1 MAKRK
6 ASRDEEEE
14 FELDAEMDA
23 DEDAPKGRR
32 KDVNPDEEEFLA
44 QKKKEKA
51 AEAAPKKPKKAKKGE
66 EAPAEAA
73 PTPPP
78 APKVVLTPAEAK
90 KAAVKAFTD
99 LPGIGKSKAEALF
112 DAGFRTVDDLIRA
125 SVQQIAGAEG
135 IGPKLAQSI
144 KAALP
149 KEVAIQEG
157 DLGEIMT
164 LKGVTK
170 PVAEAM
176 WRAGFR
182 SKEDIK
188 RTPIE
193 YLLDLDEVSEEL
205 AESLKDQVINIEESI
220 EEFMEISGIG
230 RSKAEALIE
239 AGYKTVY
246 DLQRASLDDLQ
257 EIPAIGEELAERI
270 KDEVGEFVDTRL
282 EYEGVEYA
290 EVVSVITPEE
300 QKVMD
305 AAQAAKLKLPEAIV
319 SEIAKELKA
328 DTPSKAIKDRVAE
341 IHTVWKPFHERLE
354 ALGGDLPHS
363 VVWDAI
369 TKILTYK
376 GKKANAEQVGKIAE
390 HLWDQYR
397 VHRIDPTEAAGI
409 LGAQSIGEPGTQMTM
424 RTFHYAGVAEIN
436 VTLGLPRLIEV
447 VDARRIPSTPM
458 MQVYLEAE
466 VRNDPDAVQR
476 IAAEIETTNLLDIAD
491 VDTDLGAFQVVVTLD
506 EKKMKRKG
514 LNIEDVAEK
523 LTKLKNADVATTPD
537 GKIVLRPAE
546 GEERPY
552 KTIQNIAAEAKKMQI
567 KGITDIKR
575 VVIRRETEGYIIYTE
590 GSNLAKV
597 MKIDG
602 VDTTRT
608 TTNNFR
614 EIYEV
619 LGVEASRTAI
629 MNEAYRTLS
638 EQGLTVDIRHLMLV
652 SDVMTSDGNIRAIG
666 RHGISGEKSS
676 VLARAAFE
684 ITVNHLLEAGMIGEI
699 DPLEGVAENIIV
711 GQPVSLGTGAVTLQ
725 MKANPFAQPG
735 IKERAQ
741 RAREKV
747 LEALAAVNPP
757 PMTEAPAGAA
767 PTGETPGEDS
777 LLADIKPEEEEKE
790 DSG

>member
-1 MAKRK
+1 MVKK
-6 ASRDEEEE
+6 KVSRDDEED
-14 FELDAEMDA
+14 FEMDA
-23 DEDAPKGRR
+23 DTSPDNDGDAPK
-32 KDVNPDEEEFLA
+32 A
-44 QKKKEKA
+44 
-51 AEAAPKKPKKAKKGE
+51 KKAPAKKASKKAVKE
-66 EAPAEAA
+66 EPAPA
-73 PTPPP
+73 P
-78 APKVVLTPAEAK
+78 APKPAPLSLSEQRK
-90 KAAVKAFTD
+90 VTVKDFTE

-112 DAGFRTVDDLIRA
+112 EAGFRTRADLIRA

-135 IGPKLAQSI
+135 IGPKLAQAI
-144 KAALP
+144 KAQLP
-149 KEVAIQEG
+149 AEVPVEEG
-157 DLGEIMT
+157 DLTEIMS

-170 PVAEAM
+170 PAAEALF
-176 WRAGFR
+176 RHGFR
-182 SKEDIK
+182 TKEDIK

-205 AESLKDQVINIEESI
+205 AESLKDQTINIEESI

-239 AGYKTVY
+239 AGYKTLY
-246 DLQRASLDDLQ
+246 DLQRATLDDLT
-257 EIPAIGEELAERI
+257 EIPAIGDELAERI

-290 EVVSVITPEE
+290 EVVSIITPEE

-305 AAQAAKLKLPEAIV
+305 VAASLKVTLDEAMVTELAREAKAQGLDG
-319 SEIAKELKA
+319 KA
-328 DTPSKAIKDRVAE
+328 LKDRVSE
-341 IHTVWKPFHERLE
+341 VHTMLKPFNE
-354 ALGGDLPHS
+354 ALARLGGVLPHA

-369 TKILTYK
+369 QKILTFK
-376 GKKANAEQVGKIAE
+376 GKKASPEQAGRVAE
-390 HLWDQYR
+390 HLWRQYR
-397 VHRIDPTEAAGI
+397 SHKIDPTEACGI

-447 VDARRIPSTPM
+447 VDARRVPSTPM
-458 MQVYLEAE
+458 MQVYLDES
-466 VRNDPDAVQR
+466 VRQNPDEVQR
-476 IAAEIETTNLLDIAD
+476 IAAEIETTLLLDIAD

-523 LTKLKNADVATTPD
+523 LTKIKNSDVATTPD

-546 GEERPY
+546 GDERPY
-552 KTIQNIAAEAKKMQI
+552 KTIQNIAAESKKMQI

-629 MNEAYRTLS
+629 MNEAYKTLS
-638 EQGLTVDIRHLMLV
+638 EQGLMVDIRHLMLV

-725 MKANPFAQPG
+725 MKPNAFEGVAVKRWAPPADLYPVAPG
-735 IKERAQ
+735 AGG
-741 RAREKV
+741 
-747 LEALAAVNPP
+747 PP
-757 PMTEAPAGAA
+757 GEAPVGV
-767 PTGETPGEDS
+767 TPASEEVS
-777 LLADIKPEEEEKE
+777 LLADIKPKEEKKKPE
-790 DSG
+790 

>member
-1 MAKRK
+1 MAKK
-6 ASRDEEEE
+6 KQPME
-14 FELDAEMDA
+14 
-23 DEDAPKGRR
+23 DEDQAPDMEMEESPEVEEPKPKKKAPK
-32 KDVNPDEEEFLA
+32 
-44 QKKKEKA
+44 KK
-51 AEAAPKKPKKAKKGE
+51 AEAAPE
-66 EAPAEAA
+66 A
-73 PTPPP
+73 PTPEP
-78 APKVVLTPAEAK
+78 AKPLTQAEQR
-90 KAAVKAFTD
+90 KATVKEFTG

-112 DAGFRTVDDLIRA
+112 DAGFRTKADLIRA
-125 SVQQIAGAEG
+125 SVQQIASAEG
-135 IGPKLAQSI
+135 IGPKLAAAI
-144 KAALP
+144 KAQLP
-149 KEVAIQEG
+149 AEVPVEEG
-157 DLGEIMT
+157 ELGELMG
-164 LKGVTK
+164 LKGLTK
-170 PVAEAM
+170 PQAEALF
-176 WRAGFR
+176 RHGFR
-182 SKEDIK
+182 TREDLK
-188 RTPIE
+188 RAPVE
-193 YLLDLDEVSEEL
+193 YLLDLDEISEEL
-205 AESLKDQVINIEESI
+205 AESLKDQVINVEESI
-220 EEFMEISGIG
+220 EEFTEISGIG

-246 DLQRASLDDLQ
+246 DLQRASLDDLS
-257 EIPAIGEELAERI
+257 EIEAIGDELAERI
-270 KDEVGEFVDTRL
+270 KDEVGEWIDPR
-282 EYEGVEYA
+282 EAYEGVEYA
-290 EVVSVITPEE
+290 EVVSAIPPWEEKVI
-300 QKVMD
+300 D
-305 AAQAAKLKLPEAIV
+305 AAKASKIELPDALYTELG
-319 SEIAKELKA
+319 KEVLA
-328 DTPSKAIKDRVAE
+328 QGLDTKTIKNRLAE
-341 IHTVWKPFHERLE
+341 VHGVWKPFDQRLRQ
-354 ALGGDLPHS
+354 LGGGLPHA
-363 VVWDAI
+363 VVWDSI
-369 TKILTYK
+369 GKIINYK
-376 GKKANAEQVGKIAE
+376 KKATPEQVAQVAE
-390 HLWDQYR
+390 HLWRQYTS
-397 VHRIDPTEAAGI
+397 HRIDPTEACGI

-447 VDARRIPSTPM
+447 VDARRVPSTPM

-466 VRNDPDAVQR
+466 VRNDPEAVQR

-506 EKKMKRKG
+506 EKKMKRKS
-514 LNIEDVAEK
+514 LNIEEVAEK

-537 GKIVLRPAE
+537 GKVVLRPSE

-619 LGVEASRTAI
+619 LGVEAARTAI
-629 MNEAYRTLS
+629 MNEAYKTLS

-652 SDVMTSDGNIRAIG
+652 ADVMTVDGNIRAIG

-725 MKANPFAQPG
+725 MKPAAFEG
-735 IKERAQ
+735 V
-741 RAREKV
+741 KV
-747 LEALAAVNPP
+747 KRWTPP
-757 PMTEAPAGAA
+757 PELMPPAPAGEAAAPAGA
-767 PTGETPGEDS
+767 TPDVEMS
-777 LLADIKPEEEEKE
+777 LLADIKPKETPKEE
-790 DSG
+790 

>member
-1 MAKRK
+1 MAKK
-6 ASRDEEEE
+6 KVQSDEEE
-14 FELDAEMDA
+14 FEMEMDGA
-23 DEDAPKGRR
+23 SEPEVEEKPK
-32 KDVNPDEEEFLA
+32 K
-44 QKKKEKA
+44 
-51 AEAAPKKPKKAKKGE
+51 APKKPSKKKEA
-66 EAPAEAA
+66 EAPA
-73 PTPPP
+73 PPP
-78 APKVVLTPAEAK
+78 APKPEPVKLTPAEQR
-90 KAAVKAFTD
+90 KATVKEFTS

-112 DAGFRTVDDLIRA
+112 EAGFKTRSDLIRA

-135 IGPKLAQSI
+135 IGPKLAAAI
-144 KAALP
+144 KAQLP
-149 KEVAIQEG
+149 ADVPVEEG
-157 DLGEIMT
+157 DLAEIMA
-164 LKGVTK
+164 LKGITK
-170 PVAEAM
+170 PAAEAM

-182 SKEDIK
+182 TKEDIK

-205 AESLKDQVINIEESI
+205 AESLKDQVINVEESI

-246 DLQRASLDDLQ
+246 DLQRASLDDLS
-257 EIPAIGEELAERI
+257 EIAAIGDELAERI

-290 EVVSVITPEE
+290 EVISAIPPWEERVI
-300 QKVMD
+300 D
-305 AAQAAKLKLPEAIV
+305 AAKSAKLELSEAIMT
-319 SEIAKELKA
+319 EIGKEVLA
-328 DTPSKAIKDRVAE
+328 QNLDAKAIKARVAD
-341 IHTVWKPFHERLE
+341 VAAVYKPFND
-354 ALGGDLPHS
+354 ALTAMGGNLPHS

-369 TKILTYK
+369 GKILGHK
-376 GKKANAEQVGKIAE
+376 VKASPAQIGKVAE
-390 HLWDQYR
+390 HLWRQYR
-397 VHRIDPTEAAGI
+397 SHRIDPTEACGI

-447 VDARRIPSTPM
+447 VDARRVPSTPM
-458 MQVYLEAE
+458 MQVYLEPE
-466 VRNDPDAVQR
+466 VRNDPEAVQR

-506 EKKMKRKG
+506 EKKMQRKT
-514 LNIEDVAEK
+514 LNIEEVADK

-552 KTIQNIAAEAKKMQI
+552 KIIQNIAAEAKKMQI
-567 KGITDIKR
+567 KGIADIKR

-629 MNEAYRTLS
+629 MNEAYKTLS

-652 SDVMTSDGNIRAIG
+652 ADVMTVDGNIRAIG

-725 MKANPFAQPG
+725 MKP
-735 IKERAQ
+735 
-741 RAREKV
+741 
-747 LEALAAVNPP
+747 AAFEGVAVKRWTPP
-757 PMTEAPAGAA
+757 PELMPTPPAAPEGAA
-767 PTGETPGEDS
+767 PEGASPASEEVS
-777 LLADIKPEEEEKE
+777 LLADIKPKEKPKSE
-790 DSG
+790 

>member
-1 MAKRK
+1 MPSKKK
-6 ASRDEEEE
+6 ASRVDDEMDEEEQQVDQD
-14 FELDAEMDA
+14 ELEL
-23 DEDAPKGRR
+23 ERIR
-32 KDVNPDEEEFLA
+32 KERE
-44 QKKKEKA
+44 A
-51 AEAAPKKPKKAKKGE
+51 AEDKPKKKSKKAKAE
-66 EAPAEAA
+66 PAPEPVPE
-73 PTPPP
+73 PTP
-78 APKVVLTPAEAK
+78 APKVVLTPAEQR

-112 DAGFRTVDDLIRA
+112 DAGFKDVNELIRA

-149 KEVAIQEG
+149 TEVPVMEG
-157 DLGEIMT
+157 DLTEILT
-164 LKGVTK
+164 LKNITK
-170 PVAEAM
+170 PAAEAM

-193 YLLDLDEVSEEL
+193 YLLDLDEVSEEM

-257 EIPAIGEELAERI
+257 EIAAIGEELAERI
-270 KDEVGEFVDTRL
+270 KDEVGEFVDTRM

-290 EVVSVITPEE
+290 EVVSLITPEE

-305 AAQAAKLKLPEAIV
+305 AAGAAKVKLPEPVV

-328 DTPSKAIKDRVAE
+328 QNLDTKALKERIVEVAN
-341 IHTVWKPFHERLE
+341 VWKPFDERLK
-354 ALGGDLPHS
+354 AVGGDLPHA

-369 TKILTYK
+369 GKILTFK
-376 GKKANAEQVGKIAE
+376 GKKANAEQIGRVAE
-390 HLWDQYR
+390 HLWNQYR

-458 MQVYLEAE
+458 MQVYLEE
-466 VRNDPDAVQR
+466 GVRNNPDDVQR
-476 IAAEIETTNLLDIAD
+476 IAAEIETTNLYDIAD

-514 LNIEDVAEK
+514 LTMEEVAEK

-552 KTIQNIAAEAKKMQI
+552 KTIQNIAAESKKMQI
-567 KGITDIKR
+567 KGIADIKR

-619 LGVEASRTAI
+619 LGIEAARTAI

-638 EQGLTVDIRHLMLV
+638 EQGLMVDIRHLMLV

-684 ITVNHLLEAGMIGEI
+684 ITVNHLLEAGMVGEI

-725 MKANPFAQPG
+725 MKPNPFGGHG

-741 RAREKV
+741 KAQQKV
-747 LEALAAVNPP
+747 IDALAALNVPVP
-757 PMTEAPAGAA
+757 GAAAPAG
-767 PTGETPGEDS
+767 ETPSGADETS
-777 LLADIKPEEEEKE
+777 LLGDIKPEEKGEEE
-790 DSG
+790 GEGEQ

>member
-1 MAKRK
+1 MAKK
-6 ASRDEEEE
+6 KVEDVEE
-14 FELDAEMDA
+14 AAMA
-23 DEDAPKGRR
+23 PGAEDAPK
-32 KDVNPDEEEFLA
+32 K
-44 QKKKEKA
+44 KA
-51 AEAAPKKPKKAKKGE
+51 ASKKPKKAAAE
-66 EAPAEAA
+66 EAA
-73 PTPPP
+73 PPTEPVK
-78 APKVVLTPAEAK
+78 ALTPAEQR

-99 LPGIGKSKAEALF
+99 LPGIGKSKAEALY

-144 KAALP
+144 KASLP
-149 KEVAIQEG
+149 AEVPVDEG
-157 DLGEIMT
+157 DLGELMA
-164 LKGVTK
+164 LKTVTK
-170 PVAEAM
+170 PIAEALY
-176 WRAGFR
+176 RHGFR
-182 SKEDIK
+182 TKEDLK
-188 RTPIE
+188 KTPIE
-193 YLLDLDEVSEEL
+193 YLLDIDEVSEEM
-205 AESLKDQVINIEESI
+205 AESLKEQVINIEESI

-230 RSKAEALIE
+230 RNKAEALIE

-246 DLQRASLDDLQ
+246 DLQRASLDDLS
-257 EIPAIGEELAERI
+257 EIEAIGDELAERI
-270 KDEVGEFVDTRL
+270 KDEVGEFVDPRQQ
-282 EYEGVEYA
+282 YEGVEYA
-290 EVVSVITPEE
+290 EVVSTIPPWEEKVIDT
-300 QKVMD
+300 
-305 AAQAAKLKLPEAIV
+305 
-319 SEIAKELKA
+319 LKA
-328 DTPSKAIKDRVAE
+328 MKVELPASIVTELGREVHDKDLDTKSIKARATEVNG
-341 IHTVWKPFHERLE
+341 VWAPFAQRLRE
-354 ALGGDLPHS
+354 LGGDLPHA

-369 TKILTYK
+369 QKVLAHK
-376 GKKANAEQVGKIAE
+376 VKARPEQVARVAE
-390 HLWDQYR
+390 HLWNQYR

-447 VDARRIPSTPM
+447 VDARRVPSTPM
-458 MQVYLEAE
+458 MQVYLEPE
-466 VRNDPDAVQR
+466 VRNDPEAVQR
-476 IAAEIETTNLLDIAD
+476 IAAEIETTLLLDIAD

-506 EKKMKRKG
+506 EKKMKRKS
-514 LNIEDVAEK
+514 LNIEDVAER
-523 LTKLKNADVATTPD
+523 LTKIKNSEVATTPD

-552 KTIQNIAAEAKKMQI
+552 KTLQNIAAEAKKTQI
-567 KGITDIKR
+567 KGIADIKR

-614 EIYEV
+614 EIFEV

-629 MNEAYRTLS
+629 MNEAYKTLS
-638 EQGLTVDIRHLMLV
+638 EQGLMVDIRHLMLV
-652 SDVMTSDGNIRAIG
+652 SDVMTSDGTIRAIG

-725 MKANPFAQPG
+725 MKPNAFEG
-735 IKERAQ
+735 VEVKRWT
-741 RAREKV
+741 
-747 LEALAAVNPP
+747 PP
-757 PMTEAPAGAA
+757 PELMPQPTGAPEGEAPAGV
-767 PTGETPGEDS
+767 TPGSDEVS
-777 LLADIKPEEEEKE
+777 LLADIKPEEEPKGEGE
-790 DSG
+790 AEEEAEQ

>member
-1 MAKRK
+1 MSMAKRK
-6 ASRDEEEE
+6 VSSDEE
-14 FELDAEMDA
+14 FEEQM
-23 DEDAPKGRR
+23 ENEGSEPE
-32 KDVNPDEEEFLA
+32 VEE
-44 QKKKEKA
+44 
-51 AEAAPKKPKKAKKGE
+51 KPKKASKPKAKKAPKA
-66 EAPAEAA
+66 EAPAPEPEPA
-73 PTPPP
+73 P
-78 APKVVLTPAEAK
+78 APKVVLTPQEQR
-90 KAAVKAFTD
+90 KAAIKAFTD

-112 DAGFRTVDDLIRA
+112 DAGFKDINDLIRA

-144 KAALP
+144 KASLP
-149 KEVAIQEG
+149 SEVPVMEG
-157 DLGEIMT
+157 DLAEIMT

-170 PVAEAM
+170 PIAESLY
-176 WRAGFR
+176 RHGFR
-182 SKEDIK
+182 TKEDIK

-193 YLLDLDEVSEEL
+193 YLLDIDEVSEEL
-205 AESLKDQVINIEESI
+205 AEALKDQTINIEESI

-230 RSKAEALIE
+230 RSKAEALVE
-239 AGYKTVY
+239 AGYKTLY
-246 DLQRASLDDLQ
+246 DLQRASLEDLQ
-257 EIPAIGEELAERI
+257 EIAAIGEELAERI

-290 EVVSVITPEE
+290 EVVSIITPEE

-305 AAQAAKLKLPEAIV
+305 AAAAAKVKLPEAV
-319 SEIAKELKA
+319 VTEIANELKA
-328 DTPSKAIKDRVAE
+328 KGYDSKGLKERVVEVAS
-341 IHTVWKPFHERLE
+341 VWKPFSERLE
-354 ALGGDLPHS
+354 ALGGELPHAVS
-363 VVWDAI
+363 WEAVGKV
-369 TKILTYK
+369 LTFK
-376 GKKANAEQVGKIAE
+376 GKKANAEQIGRVAE
-390 HLWDQYR
+390 HLWNQYR
-397 VHRIDPTEAAGI
+397 VHKIDPTEAAGI

-447 VDARRIPSTPM
+447 VDARRVPSTPM
-458 MQVYLEAE
+458 MQVYLEE
-466 VRNDPDAVQR
+466 GVRNNPDEVQR

-514 LNIEDVAEK
+514 LTMEDVAEK

-537 GKIVLRPAE
+537 GKIVLRPGE

-552 KTIQNIAAEAKKMQI
+552 KTIQNIAAESKKMQI
-567 KGITDIKR
+567 KGIADIKR
-575 VVIRRETEGYIIYTE
+575 VVIRREPEGYIIYTE

-619 LGVEASRTAI
+619 LGVEAARHAI
-629 MNEAYRTLS
+629 MEEAHKTLS
-638 EQGLTVDIRHLMLV
+638 EQGLTVDKRHLMLV

-684 ITVNHLLEAGMIGEI
+684 ITVNHLLEAGMVGEI

-725 MKANPFAQPG
+725 MKPNPFGGFG

-741 RAREKV
+741 KAQQKV
-747 LEALAAVNPP
+747 IEALAAVNPP
-757 PMTEAPAGAA
+757 PAMVAPAGEA
-767 PTGETPGEDS
+767 PVASGPDEVS
-777 LLADIKPEEEEKE
+777 LLGDIKPKDAPKDDE
-790 DSG
+790 

>member
-1 MAKRK
+1 MPSKK
-6 ASRDEEEE
+6 KNTSDEEYEE
-14 FELDAEMDA
+14 AMEMDA
-23 DEDAPKGRR
+23 SQEPE
-32 KDVNPDEEEFLA
+32 VEE
-44 QKKKEKA
+44 
-51 AEAAPKKPKKAKKGE
+51 KPKKASKPKAKKE
-66 EAPAEAA
+66 KPAAAPAEPEPAKPA
-73 PTPPP
+73 PPP
-78 APKVVLTPAEAK
+78 LTPAEQR
-90 KAAVKAFTD
+90 KAAIKAFTD
-99 LPGIGKSKAEALF
+99 LPGIGKSKAEALY
-112 DAGFRTVDDLIRA
+112 DAGFKDVNDLIRA

-135 IGPKLAQSI
+135 IGPKLAQAI

-149 KEVAIQEG
+149 SEVPVMEG
-157 DLGEIMT
+157 DLAEVMT

-170 PVAEAM
+170 PIAESLY
-176 WRAGFR
+176 RHGFR
-182 SKEDIK
+182 TKEDIK

-193 YLLDLDEVSEEL
+193 YLLDIDEVSEEL

-246 DLQRASLDDLQ
+246 DLQRASLEDLQ
-257 EIPAIGEELAERI
+257 EISAIGEELAERI

-290 EVVSVITPEE
+290 EVVTLITPEE

-305 AAQAAKLKLPEAIV
+305 AAAAAKVKLPEPVV

-328 DTPSKAIKDRVAE
+328 QGWESKALKERIVEVAN
-341 IHTVWKPFHERLE
+341 VWKPFSERLA
-354 ALGGDLPHS
+354 ALNGDLPHA

-369 TKILTYK
+369 GKILTFK
-376 GKKANAEQVGKIAE
+376 GKKANPEQIGRVAE
-390 HLWDQYR
+390 HLWNQYR

-447 VDARRIPSTPM
+447 VDARRVPSTPM
-458 MQVYLEAE
+458 MQVYLEE
-466 VRNDPDAVQR
+466 GVRSDPDAVQR
-476 IAAEIETTNLLDIAD
+476 IAAEIETTNLFDIAD

-506 EKKMKRKG
+506 DKKMKRKG
-514 LNIEDVAEK
+514 LTMEDVAEK

-537 GKIVLRPAE
+537 GKIVLRPGE

-567 KGITDIKR
+567 KGIADIKR
-575 VVIRRETEGYIIYTE
+575 VVIRREPEGYIIYTE

-619 LGVEASRTAI
+619 LGIEAARTAI
-629 MNEAYRTLS
+629 MNEAYKTLS
-638 EQGLTVDIRHLMLV
+638 EQGLMVDIRHLMLV

-684 ITVNHLLEAGMIGEI
+684 ITVNHLLEAGMVGEI

-725 MKANPFAQPG
+725 MKPNPFANPG

-741 RAREKV
+741 RAQQKV
-747 LEALAAVNPP
+747 IEALAAVNPP
-757 PMTEAPAGAA
+757 PMPAAEAPAGET
-767 PTGETPGEDS
+767 PTGPDEVS
-777 LLADIKPEEEEKE
+777 LLGDIKPKDEEKDE
-790 DSG
+790 

>member
-6 ASRDEEEE
+6 AP
-14 FELDAEMDA
+14 A
-23 DEDAPKGRR
+23 
-32 KDVNPDEEEFLA
+32 DEEEFDTMDA
-44 QKKKEKA
+44 APEPDEKPAKK
-51 AEAAPKKPKKAKKGE
+51 APKKASKKAPAKE
-66 EAPAEAA
+66 EPAPAPA
-73 PTPPP
+73 PPP
-78 APKVVLTPAEAK
+78 KPVVPLTPQEQR
-90 KAAVKAFTD
+90 KAAIKAFTD

-112 DAGFRTVDDLIRA
+112 DAGFKTVDDLIRA

-149 KEVAIQEG
+149 AEVPVQEG
-157 DLGEIMT
+157 DLAEIMG

-170 PVAEAM
+170 PIAEAM
-176 WRAGFR
+176 FRHGFR
-182 SKEDIK
+182 TKEDIK

-239 AGYKTVY
+239 AGYKTIY
-246 DLQRASLDDLQ
+246 DLQRASLEDLQ
-257 EIPAIGEELAERI
+257 EIQAIGEELAERI

-290 EVVSVITPEE
+290 EIVSVITPEE
-300 QKVMD
+300 QRVMD
-305 AAQAAKLKLPEAIV
+305 AAGAAKVKLTDATVTELAR
-319 SEIAKELKA
+319 ELKA
-328 DTPSKAIKDRVAE
+328 NNWDNKALKERILEVGNVLA
-341 IHTVWKPFHERLE
+341 PFHAQLDKV
-354 ALGGDLPHS
+354 GGRLPHS
-363 VVWDAI
+363 VIWDAVQ
-369 TKILTYK
+369 KILQFK
-376 GKKANAEQVGKIAE
+376 GKKATPDQVARVAD
-390 HLWDQYR
+390 HLWRQYKS
-397 VHRIDPTEAAGI
+397 HRIDPTEACGI

-447 VDARRIPSTPM
+447 VDARRVPSTPM
-458 MQVYLEAE
+458 MQVYLEAD
-466 VRNDPDAVQR
+466 VRQDPEMVQR
-476 IAAEIETTNLLDIAD
+476 IAAEIETTTLLDVAD

-506 EKKMKRKG
+506 EKKMKRKS
-514 LNIEDVAEK
+514 LNVEDVAEK

-552 KTIQNIAAEAKKMQI
+552 KTLQNIAAEAKKTQI
-567 KGITDIKR
+567 KGISDIKR

-619 LGVEASRTAI
+619 LGVEAARTAI
-629 MNEAYRTLS
+629 MNEAYKTLS
-638 EQGLTVDIRHLMLV
+638 EQGLMVDIRHLMLV

-725 MKANPFAQPG
+725 MKPKAFEGVAVKRWTPPADLFPNAAAPG
-735 IKERAQ
+735 A
-741 RAREKV
+741 
-747 LEALAAVNPP
+747 
-757 PMTEAPAGAA
+757 APAGVA
-767 PTGETPGEDS
+767 PTGTTPDSEEVS
-777 LLADIKPEEEEKE
+777 LLADIKPKE
-790 DSG
+790 DKKKD

>member
-6 ASRDEEEE
+6 VSEDEE
-14 FELDAEMDA
+14 FEAAMDA
-23 DEDAPKGRR
+23 PEDE
-32 KDVNPDEEEFLA
+32 VEE
-44 QKKKEKA
+44 
-51 AEAAPKKPKKAKKGE
+51 KPKKASKSKAKKAPAK
-66 EAPAEAA
+66 EAPPAA
-73 PTPPP
+73 PPEPP
-78 APKVVLTPAEAK
+78 APKVVLTPQEQR
-90 KAAVKAFTD
+90 KAAIKAFTD
-99 LPGIGKSKAEALF
+99 LPGIGKSKAEALY
-112 DAGFRTVDDLIRA
+112 DAGFKTIDDLIRA

-149 KEVAIQEG
+149 SEVPVQEG
-157 DLGEIMT
+157 DLNEIMT

-170 PVAEAM
+170 PIAEVM
-176 WRAGFR
+176 FRHGFR
-182 SKEDIK
+182 TKEDIK

-246 DLQRASLDDLQ
+246 DLQRASLEDLQ
-257 EIPAIGEELAERI
+257 EIQAIGEELAERI

-290 EVVSVITPEE
+290 EIVSIITPEE
-300 QKVMD
+300 QRVMD
-305 AAQAAKLKLPEAIV
+305 VAGATKVKLTDAIV
-319 SEIAKELKA
+319 SEIGRELRAQGWDNKALKERVIEVA
-328 DTPSKAIKDRVAE
+328 AVYMPFAHVMERSKTE
-341 IHTVWKPFHERLE
+341 
-354 ALGGDLPHS
+354 LPHA
-363 VVWDAI
+363 VVWDALQ
-369 TKILTYK
+369 KILTFK
-376 GKKANAEQVGKIAE
+376 SKKASPEQITKVAE
-390 HLWDQYR
+390 HLVRQYR
-397 VHRIDPTEAAGI
+397 SHKIDPTEAAGI

-447 VDARRIPSTPM
+447 VDARRVPSTPM
-458 MQVYLEAE
+458 MQVYLEQE
-466 VRNDPDAVQR
+466 VRQDPETVQR

-506 EKKMKRKG
+506 EKKMKRKS
-514 LNIEDVAEK
+514 LNVEDVAEK

-537 GKIVLRPAE
+537 GKIVLRPGE

-552 KTIQNIAAEAKKMQI
+552 KTLQNIAAEAKKMQI

-575 VVIRRETEGYIIYTE
+575 VVIRRETEGYVIYTE

-629 MNEAYRTLS
+629 MNEAYKTLS
-638 EQGLTVDIRHLMLV
+638 EQGLMVDIRHLMLV

-666 RHGISGEKSS
+666 RHGISGQKSS

-725 MKANPFAQPG
+725 MKPKAFEGVAVKRWTPPADLFPAAGVPG
-735 IKERAQ
+735 G
-741 RAREKV
+741 
-747 LEALAAVNPP
+747 
-757 PMTEAPAGAA
+757 APVGAA
-767 PTGETPGEDS
+767 PEGMTPASEEVS
-777 LLADIKPEEEEKE
+777 LLADIKPKE
-790 DSG
+790 DKKKD

>member
-1 MAKRK
+1 MAKKK
-6 ASRDEEEE
+6 AQAPEEDE
-14 FELDAEMDA
+14 FDPTMDA
-23 DEDAPKGRR
+23 APEDEPQ
-32 KDVNPDEEEFLA
+32 E
-44 QKKKEKA
+44 
-51 AEAAPKKPKKAKKGE
+51 KPKKASKPKASRKAAAKE
-66 EAPAEAA
+66 EPA
-73 PTPPP
+73 PPP
-78 APKVVLTPAEAK
+78 PPPPPKVVLTPQEQR
-90 KAAVKAFTD
+90 KAAIKAFTD

-112 DAGFRTVDDLIRA
+112 DAGFKTVEDLIRA

-149 KEVAIQEG
+149 AEVPVQEG
-157 DLGEIMT
+157 DLAEIMG

-170 PVAEAM
+170 PIAEAM

-182 SKEDIK
+182 SREDIK

-193 YLLDLDEVSEEL
+193 YLLDLDEISEEL

-239 AGYKTVY
+239 AGYKTLY
-246 DLQRASLDDLQ
+246 DLQRATLEDLQ

-305 AAQAAKLKLPEAIV
+305 VAAAAKVKLPEAMIA
-319 SEIAKELKA
+319 EIAKELKA
-328 DTPSKAIKDRVAE
+328 QSMDSKALKDRVIEVAA
-341 IHTVWKPFHERLE
+341 VYMPFAHVLERNK
-354 ALGGDLPHS
+354 GHLPHS
-363 VVWDAI
+363 VIWDAI
-369 TKILTYK
+369 QKILSFK
-376 GKKANAEQVGKIAE
+376 SKKATPEQITKVAE
-390 HLWDQYR
+390 HLWRQYKS
-397 VHRIDPTEAAGI
+397 HRIDPTEACGI

-447 VDARRIPSTPM
+447 VDARRVPSTPM
-458 MQVYLEAE
+458 MQVYLEE
-466 VRNDPDAVQR
+466 DIRQDPEAVQR
-476 IAAEIETTNLLDIAD
+476 IAAEIETTNLFDIAD

-514 LNIEDVAEK
+514 LNVEDVAEK
-523 LTKLKNADVATTPD
+523 LTKLKNAEVATTPD

-552 KTIQNIAAEAKKMQI
+552 KTLQNIAAEAKKTQI

-614 EIYEV
+614 EIFEV
-619 LGVEASRTAI
+619 LGIEAARTAI

-638 EQGLTVDIRHLMLV
+638 EQGLMVDIRHLMLV
-652 SDVMTSDGNIRAIG
+652 SDVMTSDGTIRAIG

-725 MKANPFAQPG
+725 MKPKAFEGVAVKRWTPPADLFPTAAGPG
-735 IKERAQ
+735 
-741 RAREKV
+741 
-747 LEALAAVNPP
+747 
-757 PMTEAPAGAA
+757 APTGAA
-767 PTGETPGEDS
+767 PTGVTPTGADEVS
-777 LLADIKPEEEEKE
+777 LLADIKPKEEKKKE
-790 DSG
+790 

>member
-1 MAKRK
+1 MPSKKK
-6 ASRDEEEE
+6 AGPVDDAALKGLPTDEE
-14 FELDAEMDA
+14 AEM
-23 DEDAPKGRR
+23 
-32 KDVNPDEEEFLA
+32 N
-44 QKKKEKA
+44 A
-51 AEAAPKKPKKAKKGE
+51 AEAAAAPKKEKKKAAPKKAPAPAAE
-66 EAPAEAA
+66 EAPAPE
-73 PTPPP
+73 
-78 APKVVLTPAEAK
+78 PKVPLTPQEQR
-90 KAAVKAFTD
+90 KAAIKSFTD

-112 DAGFRTVDDLIRA
+112 DAGFKTREDLIRA

-135 IGPKLAQSI
+135 IGPKLAQAI

-149 KEVAIQEG
+149 PEIPIQEG
-157 DLGEIMT
+157 ELGEIMG
-164 LKGVTK
+164 LKGITK
-170 PVAEAM
+170 PIAEAL

-220 EEFMEISGIG
+220 EEFTEISGIG

-246 DLQRASLDDLQ
+246 DLQRATLDDLS
-257 EIPAIGEELAERI
+257 EIPAIGDELAERI

-282 EYEGVEYA
+282 QYEGVEYA

-305 AAQAAKLKLPEAIV
+305 AASSLKVKLTEAIITELGKEVREKGLDGKALKERVSEVHKVYEPFQAAL
-319 SEIAKELKA
+319 
-328 DTPSKAIKDRVAE
+328 DRAHGE
-341 IHTVWKPFHERLE
+341 
-354 ALGGDLPHS
+354 LPHA
-363 VVWDAI
+363 VTWDAI
-369 TKILTYK
+369 GKIMAHK
-376 GKKANAEQVGKIAE
+376 GKKFTAEQVGKVAE
-390 HLWDQYR
+390 HLWRQYR
-397 VHRIDPTEAAGI
+397 SHKIDPTEACGI

-447 VDARRIPSTPM
+447 VDARRVPSTPM
-458 MQVYLEAE
+458 MQVYLETE
-466 VRNDPDAVQR
+466 VRSDPEAVQR
-476 IAAEIETTNLLDIAD
+476 IAAEIETTVLLDIAD
-491 VDTDLGAFQVVVTLD
+491 VDTDLGAFQVVVTMD
-506 EKKMKRKG
+506 DKKMRRKS
-514 LNIEDVAEK
+514 LTLDDVADK

-537 GKIVLRPAE
+537 GKIVLRPSE

-575 VVIRRETEGYIIYTE
+575 VVIRRESEGYVIYTE

-619 LGVEASRTAI
+619 LGVEAARTAI
-629 MNEAYRTLS
+629 MNEAYKTLS

-725 MKANPFAQPG
+725 MKPNAFEGVTVKRWTPPADLYP
-735 IKERAQ
+735 
-741 RAREKV
+741 
-747 LEALAAVNPP
+747 AA
-757 PMTEAPAGAA
+757 APEGAA
-767 PTGETPGEDS
+767 PVGETPQEDS

-790 DSG
+790 DEQ

>member
-6 ASRDEEEE
+6 VSEDDE
-14 FELDAEMDA
+14 LPEMDA
-23 DEDAPKGRR
+23 PMDEDQDEAPKT
-32 KDVNPDEEEFLA
+32 
-44 QKKKEKA
+44 KKKSASKTKASKAEKV
-51 AEAAPKKPKKAKKGE
+51 EVPE
-66 EAPAEAA
+66 EAPV

-78 APKVVLTPAEAK
+78 VKVLTPAEAR
-90 KAAVKAFTD
+90 KAAVKTFTS
-99 LPGIGKSKAEALF
+99 LQGIGKSKAEALF
-112 DAGFRTVDDLIRA
+112 DAGFRTTADLIRA
-125 SVQQIAGAEG
+125 SVQQIASAEG
-135 IGPKLAQSI
+135 IGPKLAATI

-149 KEVAIQEG
+149 AEVPVDEGEVGELMAIKT
-157 DLGEIMT
+157 MT
-164 LKGVTK
+164 KAA
-170 PVAEAM
+170 AEALF
-176 WRAGFR
+176 RHGFR
-182 SKEDIK
+182 TREDLK
-188 RTPIE
+188 KAPVE

-205 AESLKDQVINIEESI
+205 AESIKDQVINVEESI
-220 EEFMEISGIG
+220 EEFTEISGIG

-246 DLQRASLDDLQ
+246 DLQRASLDDLSGI
-257 EIPAIGEELAERI
+257 EAIGDELAERI
-270 KDEVGEFVDTRL
+270 KDEMGEWIDPR
-282 EYEGVEYA
+282 EKYEGVEYA
-290 EVVSVITPEE
+290 EVISAIPPWEE
-300 QKVMD
+300 R
-305 AAQAAKLKLPEAIV
+305 AIEAAKASKVELTEAMLMELGKEV
-319 SEIAKELKA
+319 LAKNPDTKDLKA
-328 DTPSKAIKDRVAE
+328 RVVEVAG
-341 IHTVWKPFHERLE
+341 VWKPFGARLAE
-354 ALGGDLPHS
+354 LNGDLPHS

-369 TKILTYK
+369 GKILTYK
-376 GKKANAEQVGKIAE
+376 GKKANPEQIARVAE
-390 HLWDQYR
+390 HLWKQYR
-397 VHRIDPTEAAGI
+397 VHKIDPTEACGI

-447 VDARRIPSTPM
+447 VDARRVPSTPM

-466 VRNDPDAVQR
+466 VRSDPEVVQR
-476 IAAEIETTNLLDIAD
+476 IASEIETTNLLDIAD

-514 LNIEDVAEK
+514 LNIEEVAEK

-537 GKIVLRPAE
+537 GKIVLRPSE

-619 LGVEASRTAI
+619 LGVEAARTAI
-629 MNEAYRTLS
+629 MNEAYKTLS

-652 SDVMTSDGNIRAIG
+652 ADVMTVDGNIRAIG

-725 MKANPFAQPG
+725 MKKNAFEG
-735 IKERAQ
+735 VVVKRW
-741 RAREKV
+741 V
-747 LEALAAVNPP
+747 PP
-757 PMTEAPAGAA
+757 PELMPQPFGAAPAGS
-767 PTGETPGEDS
+767 TPDQEMS
-777 LLADIKPEEEEKE
+777 LLGDIKPEEAPKGETPSDEEE
-790 DSG
+790 Q